1 MISKKSWYTYLIE
14 YTGISIGTIFMGIAL
29 NLFLEPHLIAPG
41 GVTGFAIV
49 IKRLINI
56 DIDITN
62 LVINI
67 PLFIAGVLIL
77 GKSFGAKTLYAT
89 IALSACIRFLPH
101 YSATENVLLAAI
113 FGGVLIGIGLGIV
126 FKFGGTTG
134 GTDLGGA
141 ILNNYFKRFSTSSFM
156 MAIDLL
162 VVAFAAIVNK
172 KLETALYSIIAL
184 YILVKVI
191 DQIIEGLGYAKAAIL
206 KLAEYVGPAY
216 IRLGRS
222 GVPVLFDENDYNFE
236 IGKGILLED
245 GNDVT
250 VIATGVMVGVALEAR
265 EELLKD
271 GIDARVI
278 NIHTI
283 KPIDKEIIIKAAKET
298 GAIVTAEEH
307 NIIGGLGSAVSEVL
321 SEEYPT
327 KMRRIGVNDTFGES
341 GDGEELLRK

>member
-1 MISKKSWYTYLIE
+1 MNSKKSWYTYLIE
-14 YTGISIGTIFMGIAL
+14 YVGITIGTIFMGIAL

-156 MAIDLL
+156 MIIDLF
-162 VVAFAAIVNK
+162 VVIFAAVVNK

-191 DQIIEGLGYAKAAIL
+191 DQIIEGLGYAKAFFIISSKPNEIGETIL
-206 KLAEYVGPAY
+206 K
-216 IRLGRS
+216 
-222 GVPVLFDENDYNFE
+222 E
-236 IGKGILLED
+236 INRG
-245 GNDVT
+245 VT
-250 VIATGVMVGVALEAR
+250 VLKGRGMYTGKDR
-265 EELLKD
+265 EVLLC
-271 GIDARVI
+271 VI
-278 NIHTI
+278 NRAQIAKLKEVVHS
-283 KPIDKEIIIKAAKET
+283 IDNKAFIMVTDVHEVLGEGFKEI
-298 GAIVTAEEH
+298 
-307 NIIGGLGSAVSEVL
+307 NS
-321 SEEYPT
+321 
-327 KMRRIGVNDTFGES
+327 
-341 GDGEELLRK
+341 